1 MKSGV
6 IGSIQQRIRIQDRIG
21 GIRRFSVKLGGCLA
35 TRPATVPAASCAYP
49 HPCAFHRDCKL
60 DSPDCAFSAGT
71 AGDRSNA
78 SSSISTSHVS
88 GKPSESP
95 KENDSPRLS
104 PREPLRVNRWEMVR
118 SLRLHSEIS
127 AIFINIYSDS
137 LPRAKR
143 TRNA

>member
-1 MKSGV
+1 MAAGLLDLRQFLQPLAHILTPARS
-6 IGSIQQRIRIQDRIG
+6 IGIASWTVRTVHSQQGQQ
-21 GIRRFSVKLGGCLA
+21 A
-35 TRPATVPAASCAYP
+35 TDPTPRVQFPPRTFA
-49 HPCAFHRDCKL
+49 R
-60 DSPDCAFSAGT
+60 
-71 AGDRSNA
+71 
-78 SSSISTSHVS
+78 
-88 GKPSESP
+88 KPSESP